1 MKTFTHITSIST
13 TILMLLAF
21 TACNNNKENSS
32 LNTDLIKNP
41 ISADGNTSQELPD
54 VKFETDKFDFGTLQ
68 QGEKKTT
75 IFKFTN
81 TGNSDL
87 IIQDA
92 KGSCGC
98 TVPDFPKEPVKPG
111 NSGIIKVTFNSE
123 GKSGIQ
129 NKSVTLITNC
139 IPSTKFLAI
148 KANVVTNK

>member
-1 MKTFTHITSIST
+1 MKPIRFKIKIIVPFILSIA
-13 TILMLLAF
+13 IA
-21 TACNNNKENSS
+21 ACGNSNENES

-41 ISADGNTSQELPD
+41 ISAEGNTSEELPE

-81 TGNSDL
+81 TGKSDL

-98 TVPDFPKEPVKPG
+98 TVPDYPKVPIKPG
-111 NSGIIKVTFNSE
+111 NSGVIKVTFNSE

-148 KANVVTNK
+148 KANVVANK